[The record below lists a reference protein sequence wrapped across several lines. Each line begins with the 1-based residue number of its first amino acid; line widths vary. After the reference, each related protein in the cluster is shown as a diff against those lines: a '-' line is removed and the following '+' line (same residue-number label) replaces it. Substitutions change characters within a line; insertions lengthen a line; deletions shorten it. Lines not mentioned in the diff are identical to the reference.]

1 MLRTVDQRVERLHR
15 RMDLSARRADLAVR
29 PMDSAVRRADLA
41 VPAGMFDFL
50 DSKLFAAA
58 SVAAIAAVLCY
69 VSGVGGDLGMLVVP
83 PVVALIYWLMFR

>member
-1 MLRTVDQRVERLHR
+1 MLRTADQRVERLHR
-15 RMDLSARRADLAVR
+15 IDL
-29 PMDSAVRRADLA
+29 AVRRADLA

-58 SVAAIAAVLCY
+58 SIAAITAVLCY
-69 VSGVGGDLGMLVVP
+69 VSGVGGDLGMLVIP